1 MPGDKNPIRVGLIGY
16 GFVGKTFHAP
26 LIQSVPGLELAF
38 VGSTQ
43 PDKVHADIP
52 GAMVI
57 ADRERITT
65 HPDVDLVVIASTNE
79 THLPFAKSALL
90 AGKDVVVDKPFTLT
104 LADARELAA
113 LAKKQ
118 GRLLAVFQNR
128 RWDSSFLGA
137 REILRAGTLGEISQY
152 ESHYDRFRPA
162 VRARW
167 RELPGPGAGLWY
179 DLGPHLI
186 DQALELMGLPDSVL
200 ASFAMQRPGAETE
213 DWAHVQMNYA
223 KARAI
228 LHASVL
234 VSGGTPNF
242 IIHGNKASWSKY
254 GLDVQEKQLMAG
266 GKPGS
271 PGWGVDPIRATLY
284 NGETG
289 SITEMP
295 VPNGNQSLFYSGVR
309 DAMLGK
315 GPNPVPPEQAVA
327 VMAVLE
333 TAIASG
339 EQKRV
344 LPLPL
349 TTEERDAW
357 ARLKT

>member
-1 MPGDKNPIRVGLIGY
+1 MPGQNTPIRVGLIGY

-26 LIQSVPGLELAF
+26 LIQSVPSLELAY

-43 PDKVHADIP
+43 REKVLADIP
-52 GAMVI
+52 GATVI
-57 ADRERITT
+57 ADREQITT
-65 HPDVDLVVIASTNE
+65 HPDVDLVVIASPND

-90 AGKDVVVDKPFTLT
+90 AGKTVVVDKPFTLT

-113 LAKKQ
+113 LAKKN
-118 GRLLAVFQNR
+118 RKLLAVFQNR

-137 REILRAGTLGEISQY
+137 REILKAGTLGEISHY

-186 DQALELMGLPDSVL
+186 DQALELLGLPDSVI
-200 ASFAMQRPGAETE
+200 ASFAMQRPGAQTE
-213 DWAHVQMNYA
+213 DWAHVQLNYV
-223 KARAI
+223 KTRAI

-242 IIHGNKASWSKY
+242 IIHGEKASWSKY
-254 GLDVQEKQLMAG
+254 GLDIQEKQLMAS

-284 NGETG
+284 KGEDGTV
-289 SITEMP
+289 TEMP
-295 VPNGNQSLFYSGVR
+295 VPDGNQSLFYSGVR

-315 GPNPVPPEQAVA
+315 APNPVPPEQAVA

-333 TAIASG
+333 TAIQSAAT
-339 EQKRV
+339 QCV

-349 TTEERDAW
+349 TKQERDAW
-357 ARLKT
+357 ARVKT

>member
-1 MPGDKNPIRVGLIGY
+1 MSGQETPIRVGLIGY

-26 LIQSVPGLELAF
+26 LIQSVTGLELAY

-43 PDKVHADIP
+43 REKVLADIP
-52 GAMVI
+52 GATVM
-57 ADRERITT
+57 AEREQITT
-65 HPDVDLVVIASTNE
+65 HPGVDLVVIASTNE
-79 THLPFAKSALL
+79 THLPFAKAALL
-90 AGKDVVVDKPFTLT
+90 AGKSVVVDKPFALT

-118 GRLLAVFQNR
+118 RKLLAVFQNR

-137 REILRAGTLGEISQY
+137 REILKAGTLGEISHY

-186 DQALELMGLPDSVL
+186 DQALELLGLPDSVL
-200 ASFAMQRPGAETE
+200 ASFAMQRPGAQTD
-213 DWAHVQMNYA
+213 DWAHIQLNYA
-223 KARAI
+223 KTRAI

-254 GLDVQEKQLMAG
+254 GLDIQEKQLVAG
-266 GKPGS
+266 GKPRS
-271 PGWGVDPIRATLY
+271 PGWGVDPVRATLY
-284 NGETG
+284 DGETG
-289 SITEMP
+289 AVAEIP
-295 VPNGNQSLFYSGVR
+295 VPDGNQSLFYSGVR

-333 TAIASG
+333 TAIESG
-339 EQKRV
+339 AKQRV
-344 LPLPL
+344 LPLSL

-357 ARLKT
+357 ARVKI

>member
-1 MPGDKNPIRVGLIGY
+1 MIGY

-26 LIQSVPGLELAF
+26 LIRSVPGLELAY

-43 PDKVHADIP
+43 PEKVLADIP
-52 GAMVI
+52 GATVI
-57 ADRERITT
+57 AERERITT

-79 THLPFAKSALL
+79 THLPFAKAALL
-90 AGKDVVVDKPFTLT
+90 AGKAVVVDKPFTLT
-104 LADARELAA
+104 LADARDLAA
-113 LAKKQ
+113 LAKHQDK
-118 GRLLAVFQNR
+118 LLAVFQNR

-137 REILRAGTLGEISQY
+137 REILQAGTLGEISHY

-186 DQALELMGLPDSVL
+186 DQALELLGLPDSVL
-200 ASFAMQRPGAETE
+200 ASFAMQRPGAQTD
-213 DWAHVQMNYA
+213 DWAHIQLNYERT
-223 KARAI
+223 RAI

-254 GLDVQEKQLMAG
+254 GLDIQEKQLMAG

-271 PGWGVDPIRATLY
+271 PGWGVDPVRATLY

-289 SITEMP
+289 AITEMS
-295 VPNGNQSLFYSGVR
+295 VPDGNQSLFYCGVR
-309 DAMLGK
+309 DAMHGK
-315 GPNPVPPEQAVA
+315 GKNPVPPEQAVA

-333 TAIASG
+333 TAIESG
-339 EQKRV
+339 AAQRA

-349 TTEERDAW
+349 TKQERDAW
-357 ARLKT
+357 AQVKT

>member
-1 MPGDKNPIRVGLIGY
+1 MSGPKTPIRVGMIGY
-16 GFVGKTFHAP
+16 GFVGRTFHAP
-26 LIQSVPGLELAF
+26 LIQSVPGLELAY
-38 VGSTQ
+38 VGSTRPEQ
-43 PDKVHADIP
+43 VLADIP
-52 GAMVI
+52 SVTVI
-57 ADRERITT
+57 SEREQITT

-90 AGKDVVVDKPFTLT
+90 AGKAVVVDKPFTLT

-118 GRLLAVFQNR
+118 RKLLAVFQNR
-128 RWDSSFLGA
+128 RCDSSFLGA
-137 REILRAGTLGEISQY
+137 REILKAGTLGEISHY

-186 DQALELMGLPDSVL
+186 DQALELLGLPDSVL

-213 DWAHVQMNYA
+213 DWAHVQLNYA
-223 KARAI
+223 KMRAI

-254 GLDVQEKQLMAG
+254 GLDIQEKQLMAG

-271 PGWGVDPIRATLY
+271 PGWGVDPVRSTLY

-289 SITEMP
+289 AFTDTP
-295 VPNGNQSLFYSGVR
+295 VPDGNQSKFYSGVR
-309 DAMLGK
+309 DAMLGN
-315 GPNPVPPEQAVA
+315 GVNPVPPEQAVA

-333 TAIASG
+333 TAIESG
-339 EQKRV
+339 MKQRV

-349 TTEERDAW
+349 STQERDAW
-357 ARLKT
+357 AQVRT